1 MAIEM
6 GIKEFDVYGDS
17 QLVIKQL
24 LEEYNVQK
32 DYLIT
37 FHRYMMQLLNRLET
51 IKLDMFLGVLIRWP
65 MHL

>member
-1 MAIEM
+1 M